1 MTAET
6 VLQKQLAAPPATRRP
21 TALDALKLASRA
33 FLAGQRVDMGS
44 LASTLGVSR
53 VTIYRWVGS
62 REQLLTEVAW
72 SLSVKTLDKLEDD
85 VGAAQQTRG
94 PRTGPVL
101 IGFVHTVLGHAGFR
115 RFLETESDL
124 AMTLLTVGSSGFQPR
139 LIARVQA
146 LLTEDVA
153 DGRLQTSIPLDD
165 LAYTLVRIAESFAY
179 SPFITG
185 QPADAARADRVIT
198 TLLQAAVPASHG

>member
-1 MTAET
+1 MTGET
-6 VLQKQLAAPPATRRP
+6 VLQRQLAAPHGVRRP
-21 TALDALKLASRA
+21 TALDALTLASRA

-44 LASTLGVSR
+44 LAATLGVSR

-72 SLSVKTLDKLEDD
+72 SLSARTLDKLEADLPRSP
-85 VGAAQQTRG
+85 GE

-101 IGFVHTVLGHAGFR
+101 IGFVHTVLDHAGFR
-115 RFLETESDL
+115 RFLEAESDL
-124 AMTLLTVGSSGFQPR
+124 AMALLTVGSSGFQPR

-146 LLTEDVA
+146 LLSADVA
-153 DGRLQTSIPLDD
+153 AGPLQTTIPLDD

-185 QPADAARADRVIT
+185 QPADAARAERVIS
-198 TLLQAAVPASHG
+198 TLLQAAVPAAQR